1 MRVPVYISQLI
12 RVPVSIL
19 KCRQLGGG
27 GEEDD
32 DDMTEDDEEDMDGDV
47 GFSDLF
53 EALEEVGIFF
63 RNVGFFNVL

>member
-1 MRVPVYISQLI
+1 
-12 RVPVSIL
+12 
-19 KCRQLGGG
+19 
-27 GEEDD
+27 
-32 DDMTEDDEEDMDGDV
+32 MTEDDEEDMDGDV